1 VVLLLTLTTVHAA
14 PFLGIEGAPE
24 VDLGVAL
31 LWGVV
36 VGWTFATV
44 GAFGGILAA
53 VGHLSILG
61 LGGFAS
67 SVAETQP
74 ELSRQ
79 ITDSIRVSNQWL
91 VGFSA
96 IVACLSYLRQGRLVA
111 PLSISLGGGAVLGS
125 FLTPLLTAGRLSLS
139 SYLGFFGAF
148 TLLVGAYLLWESR
161 QRRRDERGRVELL
174 QLGMRRVCFSFAG
187 RSYSF
192 QPVLPFTAGFCV
204 GSLASLLGV
213 GGGFLYVPFLT
224 SVLRLPYFIVA
235 GTSALA
241 VLVGMAVSISTYM
254 LVKKVTVDF
263 TLLAAELAGVALG
276 SVIGA
281 RTSARLGETH
291 LRLLFALLA
300 FYVGLRYL
308 TMGFLGESLLP
319 P

>member
-1 VVLLLTLTTVHAA
+1 VMLTAPAAVHAA

-24 VDLGVAL
+24 VELSLAL

-36 VGWTFATV
+36 VGWCFATV

-67 SVAETQP
+67 SLAETQP
-74 ELSRQ
+74 ELSRR

-96 IVACLSYLRQGRLVA
+96 LVACLSYARERRLVA
-111 PLSISLGGGAVLGS
+111 PLSISLGSGAVLGS
-125 FLTPLLTAGRLSLS
+125 VLVPLLTAGRLSLR

-161 QRRRDERGRVELL
+161 HRRASERGRVELL
-174 QLGMRRVCFSFAG
+174 QLSLSRVSFSFAG

-192 QPVLPFTAGFCV
+192 APVFPFLAGFCV

-224 SVLRLPYFIVA
+224 SVLKLPYYIVA

-254 LVKKVTVDF
+254 LVKKVAVDF

-276 SVIGA
+276 SFIGSK
-281 RTSARLGETH
+281 TSAYLSELH

-300 FYVGLRYL
+300 FYVGIRYL
-308 TMGFLGESLLP
+308 SMGFLGVSLLP